1 LIIDELGYLQLPE
14 EAAAALFQVVTQR
27 YLRGST
33 CITTNL
39 GIAKAHRFART
50 YARCRLKCTCPLLV
64 EFKSPNIDV
73 VGEVADEAL
82 GFHAERFA
90 GDLRVQDGDE
100 ADDPR

>member
-1 LIIDELGYLQLPE
+1 LDEFGYVQLDARGSE
-14 EAAAALFQVVTQR
+14 LLFQILAER
-27 YLRGST
+27 EEKSSIALAS
-33 CITTNL
+33 NL
-39 GIAKAHRFART
+39 PFSKAHRFAPT